1 MERARVIIRTS
12 RTLQPEAVTR
22 FEQQTGVELISASHV
37 YAGTPDG
44 LGNYDADGVE
54 LVFQGESSNVDA
66 KALDIFH
73 PAKVYIGTD
82 ITDQFK

>member
-12 RTLQPEAVTR
+12 QKLQPEAVTM
-22 FEQQTGVELISASHV
+22 FEQQAGVELISATSV

-44 LGNYDADGVE
+44 FGNNDADGVE
-54 LVFQGESSNVDA
+54 LVFQGESSNINEN
-66 KALDIFH
+66 ALDIFH
-73 PAKVYIGTD
+73 PSRVSIGTD